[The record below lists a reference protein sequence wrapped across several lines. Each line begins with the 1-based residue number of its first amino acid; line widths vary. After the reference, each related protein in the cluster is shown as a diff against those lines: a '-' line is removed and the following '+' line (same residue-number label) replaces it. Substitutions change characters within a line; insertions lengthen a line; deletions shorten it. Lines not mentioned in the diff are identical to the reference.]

1 MGKLYLGVGREVI
14 TPEVGGNL
22 YGYSDSLYSTSV
34 HDDLTAC
41 AMAFKCDKKEFILIS
56 CTLCSISMILSEKIR
71 REVAKISEVPFENI
85 MITCTHTHS
94 GPPVADSAGWG
105 NADMGYYNDILLP
118 GILKAVTSAIKART
132 SVKMGVGTT
141 ESKVGINRMACDMD
155 DNITLGQCPY
165 GIYDPTMT
173 VISFCNKKNEPVLNI
188 VHYGAHCTAAGAITQ
203 ISRDW
208 AGVMTDRLEKE
219 TGAISVFFLG
229 PEGDVGPRLSNG
241 STAAHFTGDPDIS
254 YALEIGSVA
263 ACDAIRAYKSIKTY
277 REETADAVTDKVHL
291 PYAERLSYEEA
302 KERLENYKPSLPYE
316 NCQKKEK
323 AWFESIIKAWE
334 NNYPVLKE
342 KVLEQ
347 TLFRIGNVVIVPT
360 PFELFSEIG
369 LRLRAYSPFE
379 HTLSLCNSNGALAYL
394 PSQKDLCRGGY
405 EIFQFKTT
413 GIQPLADDTD
423 KNLIRENIRIME
435 MFKA

>member
-1 MGKLYLGVGREVI
+1 MGKLYLGVGREII
-14 TPEVGGNL
+14 TPEVGGHL

-34 HDDLTAC
+34 HDDLTVC
-41 AMAFKCDKKEFILIS
+41 AMAFKCDKTEFIIIS
-56 CTLCSISMILSEKIR
+56 CTLCSISITLSEKIR
-71 REVAKISEVPFENI
+71 KEAAKVSDVPYENI

-94 GPPVADSAGWG
+94 GPPLAGSAGWG
-105 NADMGYYNDILLP
+105 NADMDYFEEILLP
-118 GILKAVTSAIKART
+118 KVLKAVTTAMKKKT
-132 SVKMGVGTT
+132 SVKVGVGTT
-141 ESKVGINRMACDMD
+141 ESKIGINRMMCDID
-155 DNITLGQCPY
+155 DNITLGQCSY

-173 VISFCNKKNEPVLNI
+173 VISFRDKKGISVLNI

-219 TGAISVFFLG
+219 TGAISVFLLG

-263 ACDAIRAYKSIKTY
+263 GCDAVRAYNNIKTY
-277 REETADAVTDKVHL
+277 REETIDAVSDKVHL
-291 PYAERLSYEEA
+291 PYAERLPYEEA
-302 KERLENYKPSLPYE
+302 KKRLENYVPSLPYE

-323 AWFESIIKAWE
+323 AWLESVIKAWE
-334 NNYPVLKE
+334 NNHPILKE

-369 LRLRAYSPFE
+369 LRLREYSPYE

-423 KNLIRENIRIME
+423 KNLIKENIRIMRK
-435 MFKA
+435 FK

>member
-1 MGKLYLGVGREVI
+1 MSGIRLGIGREII
-14 TPEVGGNL
+14 TPEVGGHL
-22 YGYSDSLYSTSV
+22 YGYSDNLLSTAV
-34 HDDLTAC
+34 HDDLTASV
-41 AMAFKCDKKEFILIS
+41 MMFKSDKTEFILIS
-56 CTLCSISMILSEKIR
+56 CTLCSISNILSSKLR
-71 REVAKISEVPFENI
+71 KEVAKLSDVHFQNI

-94 GPPVADSAGWG
+94 GPSVADSAGWG
-105 NADMGYYNDILLP
+105 SADMKYFDKILLP
-118 GILKAVTSAIKART
+118 GILKATKTAMENPVA
-132 SVKMGVGTT
+132 VKVGVGTT
-141 ESKVGINRMACDMD
+141 ESKVGINRMACDID

-173 VISFCNKKNEPVLNI
+173 VISFCDNDEKPVLNI
-188 VHYGAHCTAAGAITQ
+188 VHYGAHCTAAGAITE

-208 AGVMTDRLEKE
+208 AGVMIDRMEEE
-219 TGAISVFFLG
+219 TGAMTVFFLG

-254 YALEIGSVA
+254 YAIEIGSVA
-263 ACDAIRAYKSIKTY
+263 AVDAVRAFNSIKTY
-277 REETADAVTDKVHL
+277 RDEEIYAVSGKVHL
-291 PYAERLSYEEA
+291 PYEKRLSFEEA
-302 KERLENYKPSLPYE
+302 RDKLEDYVPTLPYE

-323 AWFESIIKAWE
+323 AYLEGVIKAWE
-334 NNYPVLKE
+334 NNHPVLKE

-369 LRLRAYSPFE
+369 LRLREYSPYE

-405 EIFQFKTT
+405 EIFQFMT
-413 GIQPLADDTD
+413 GGVQRLADDTD
-423 KNLIRENIRIME
+423 KNLIKENIRIMKK
-435 MFKA
+435 FKA